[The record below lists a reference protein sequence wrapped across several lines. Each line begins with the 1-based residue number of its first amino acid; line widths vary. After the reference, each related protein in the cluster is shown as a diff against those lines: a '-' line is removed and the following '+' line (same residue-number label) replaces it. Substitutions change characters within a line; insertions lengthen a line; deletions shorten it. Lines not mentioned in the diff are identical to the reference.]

1 MGGEAANYKYEYRIV
16 VLIIQT
22 TKANPESESQKS
34 TAYKRHRSRNFQSYW
49 SPYVHMYVYIHTYT
63 SIHTHTCVYV
73 CIYRYVCVYIYIPY
87 SSYST
92 CAPCPCSNC
101 EACMSTLHSRTPNS
115 SLACR
120 SKSTCGAMVVR
131 TNSMCS
137 WAPRIALDPKL
148 NSKY

>member
-73 CIYRYVCVYIYIPY
+73 CIYRYVCVYIYISHIHHIVLVLHALVLIVKPACQPY
-87 SSYST
+87 TVGPQTVHLPAAASPRAAPWWSART
-92 CAPCPCSNC
+92 PCAPGHPG
-101 EACMSTLHSRTPNS
+101 LP
-115 SLACR
+115 
-120 SKSTCGAMVVR
+120 
-131 TNSMCS
+131 
-137 WAPRIALDPKL
+137 
-148 NSKY
+148 